1 MAFTNISPYTNGT
14 THALGSI
21 NRGPV
26 GSWNPGVRSQTT
38 GTNVVTSGT
47 TNKDIWVKVLL
58 GSRGTSYWLSRAYV
72 WYDTSAYAGSI
83 TSLEINVNSIS
94 NSSVPIDVI
103 CVPSTAF
110 SNNTTSTLSLSDYGS
125 MNFAVAYS
133 STTSWQNT
141 TGTWQIPL
149 NAAAVT
155 AANTGKIGIS
165 IINENWD
172 YQDVDPNAG
181 FSFDWWDTIDYSQ
194 PSKFSLA
201 TTYSSGYGNTVNNV
215 APTSI
220 GQINLVNSAD
230 ISQINGI

>member
-1 MAFTNISPYTNGT
+1 MALVNISPYTNGT

-47 TNKDIWVKVLL
+47 TNKDIWVKLLL
-58 GSRGTSYWLSRAYV
+58 GSRGASYWLSRAYV

-83 TSLEINVNSIS
+83 TALEINVTSIS
-94 NSSVPIDVI
+94 NASNPIDVI

-110 SNNTTSTLSLSDYGS
+110 GNNTTSTLSLSDYGS
-125 MNFAVAYS
+125 INFAVAYS
-133 STTSWQNT
+133 SNTAWQNT
-141 TGTWQIPL
+141 SGTWQLTL

-172 YQDVDPNAG
+172 YQDVDPNVG
-181 FSFDWWDTIDYSQ
+181 ISFDWWDTIDYTN
-194 PSKFSLA
+194 PGKFSLA
-201 TTYSSGYGNTVNNV
+201 TTYSSGYGNAINGVLAAN
-215 APTSI
+215 I
-220 GQINLVNSAD
+220 GQVNGILTAD
-230 ISQINGI
+230 IGSINGI

>member
-1 MAFTNISPYTNGT
+1 MAQVNISPYTNGT

-21 NRGPV
+21 NRGPMS
-26 GSWNPGVRSQTT
+26 SWDPGVRSQTT

-47 TNKDIWVKVLL
+47 TNKDIWVKVLQ
-58 GSRGTSYWLSRAYV
+58 GARGVAYSLSRAFV
-72 WYDTSAYAGSI
+72 WYDTSTYAGSI
-83 TSLEINVNSIS
+83 TSLSININSVA
-94 NSSVPIDVI
+94 NASVPPDVI
-103 CVPSTAF
+103 CVPSIAF

-125 MNFAVAYS
+125 ISFAVAYS
-133 STTSWQNT
+133 SNTAWQNT
-141 TGTWQIPL
+141 SGAWTLPL

-172 YQDVDPNAG
+172 YQNVDPYVG
-181 FSFDWWDTIDYSQ
+181 FSFDWWDTIDYST

-201 TTYSSGYGNTVNNV
+201 TTYSAGYGNTVNNV
-215 APTSI
+215 APANI

>member
-1 MAFTNISPYTNGT
+1 MAQVNISPYTNGT

-21 NRGPV
+21 NRGPM

-47 TNKDIWVKVLL
+47 TNKDIWVKVLQ
-58 GSRGTSYWLSRAYV
+58 GGRGVSYWLSRAFV
-72 WYDTSAYAGSI
+72 WYDTSTYAGSI
-83 TSLEINVNSIS
+83 TSLEINVNSVANAS
-94 NSSVPIDVI
+94 LPPDVI

-125 MNFAVAYS
+125 INFAVAYS
-133 STTSWQNT
+133 STTAWQNT
-141 TGTWQIPL
+141 SGTWQLPL
-149 NAAAVT
+149 NATAVT

-172 YQDVDPNAG
+172 YQNVDPFVS
-181 FSFDWWDTIDYSQ
+181 FSFDWWDTIDYTF
-194 PSKFSLA
+194 PGKFSLV
-201 TTYSSGYGNTVNNV
+201 TTYSAGYGNTVNNV
-215 APTSI
+215 APANI